1 MVSDDAS
8 HASQAK
14 TAVAGPLDNLLG
26 IQGTALS
33 LHRARIDQIASN
45 IANAD
50 TPGYL
55 ARDIDFE
62 QALQRAAGS
71 ADAGVDIA
79 RTAPGHLNA
88 HNSAGAPATQVYRIP
103 LQPAQ
108 DGNTVELS
116 TENAKFAEAA
126 MRYQATLTFIE
137 GRMNTLKTAIKGGE

>member
-1 MVSDDAS
+1 VAS
-8 HASQAK
+8 
-14 TAVAGPLDNLLG
+14 PFDNLLG
-26 IQGTALS
+26 IQANALS
-33 LHRARIDQIASN
+33 LHRARLDQIAAN

-55 ARDIDFE
+55 ARDLDFE
-62 QALQRAAGS
+62 GALRREAG
-71 ADAGVDIA
+71 AKDAPVAVA
-79 RTAPGHLNA
+79 RTDPGHLGM
-88 HNSAGAPATQVYRIP
+88 AGAGPADAERVWRIP

-137 GRMNTLKTAIKGGE
+137 RRMRTLNTAITGGE

>member
-1 MVSDDAS
+1 
-8 HASQAK
+8 
-14 TAVAGPLDNLLG
+14 VAGPFDNLFG
-26 IQGTALS
+26 IHGTALS
-33 LHRARIDQIASN
+33 LHRARIDRIASN

-55 ARDIDFE
+55 ARDLDFE
-62 QALQRAAGS
+62 GALRAQAGAQGAP
-71 ADAGVDIA
+71 VVMA
-79 RTAPGHLNA
+79 RTAPGHLA
-88 HNSAGAPATQVYRIP
+88 APGTGGEAATVYRVP

-137 GRMNTLKTAIKGGE
+137 RRMRTLNTAITGGE

>member
-1 MVSDDAS
+1 M
-8 HASQAK
+8 
-14 TAVAGPLDNLLG
+14 AGPLDNLLG

-71 ADAGVDIA
+71 VEAGVAMA
-79 RTAPGHLNA
+79 RTAPGHLGA
-88 HNSAGAPATQVYRIP
+88 QASDGAPATQVYRIP

-137 GRMNTLKTAIKGGE
+137 HRMSTLNTAIKGGD